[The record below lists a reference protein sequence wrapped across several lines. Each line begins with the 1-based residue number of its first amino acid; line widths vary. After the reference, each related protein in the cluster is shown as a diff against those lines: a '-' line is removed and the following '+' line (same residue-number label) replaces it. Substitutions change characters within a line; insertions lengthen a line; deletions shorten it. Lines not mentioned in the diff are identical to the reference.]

1 MKLSRVA
8 IIKVPFDL
16 GAGTRGA
23 SLGPDCLLQEAGLTE
38 KLNSLS
44 IPYEIAGEVVVSR
57 AIAGIA
63 TTAFDPAQLPPN
75 MKNTAEVYAMSDSL
89 AEQVSAVAASGAFP
103 LVLGGDHSIAIGTIA
118 GLAEHYANLGVI
130 WFDAHSDMNTEH
142 TSPSGNIHGMS
153 LGISLGRGLEPLTKL
168 RGICPKI
175 KPEHVAIIGARSLD
189 PDEKQFIRSLGIAC
203 YTMHDID
210 RMGIAKVMDEVIRR
224 MQQETDGVHISFDID
239 SVDPR
244 EAPGTGTP
252 VNGGLS
258 YREAHL
264 AMELLYQSGIAT
276 SAELVEVNPSLDQE
290 LKTATLAVELIG
302 SLLGE
307 QIL

>member
-1 MKLSRVA
+1 MTLSRVA

-23 SLGPDCLLQEAGLTE
+23 SLGPDCLLQEAGLTD

-44 IPYEIAGEVVVSR
+44 VPYEIAGEVVVP
-57 AIAGIA
+57 AIVSTAIE
-63 TTAFDPAQLPPN
+63 AFDPAQTPPN
-75 MKNTAEVYAMSDSL
+75 LKHIAEVYAMSDSL
-89 AEQVSAVAASGAFP
+89 AEQVSAAAASGAFP
-103 LVLGGDHSIAIGTIA
+103 LVIGGDHSIAIGTIA
-118 GLAEHYANLGVI
+118 GLAEHYANMGVI

-153 LGISLGRGLEPLTKL
+153 LGISLGRGFEPLTKL

-189 PDEKQFIRSLGIAC
+189 PDEKKFIRSLGVAC

-210 RMGIAKVMDEVIRR
+210 RMGIARVMDEVIRR
-224 MQQETDGVHISFDID
+224 MQRETDGVHISFDID

-252 VNGGLS
+252 VKGGLS

-276 SAELVEVNPSLDQE
+276 SAELVEVNPCLDQG

-302 SLLGE
+302 SLLGD